1 MGSWEAG
8 AVHPVALTDI
18 GERYARYRLH
28 DPEATKVMEKSL
40 RRYGQISPVVVCLRD
55 GGLELVDG
63 FKRLLA
69 ARAIPRMSTLAAR
82 LLALDERTAKAAIY
96 SLNRVG
102 RRIQELEEAWLVYAL
117 VREDGLTQ
125 VETAELLG
133 RHKSWVCRRL
143 ALLERLAAE
152 AKDDLRLGLLSPTA
166 ARQLTR
172 LPAGNQVEVLAA
184 MRREAL
190 CAAEVRQVV
199 DLFLASADTTQREF
213 VLRKPREAMDQ
224 AQAEVVPT
232 SDPRLTVAGNRLS
245 KDLAILLD
253 RLARMATWFQFRG
266 LAELSRGDR
275 GILAPHVERLV
286 SEARVMA
293 DLAEE
298 FHTEV
303 VRHEAGA
310 AQRDCV
316 LTQ

>member
-1 MGSWEAG
+1 
-8 AVHPVALTDI
+8 
-18 GERYARYRLH
+18 
-28 DPEATKVMEKSL
+28 
-40 RRYGQISPVVVCLRD
+40 
-55 GGLELVDG
+55 
-63 FKRLLA
+63 
-69 ARAIPRMSTLAAR
+69 
-82 LLALDERTAKAAIY
+82 
-96 SLNRVG
+96 
-102 RRIQELEEAWLVYAL
+102 
-117 VREDGLTQ
+117 
-125 VETAELLG
+125 
-133 RHKSWVCRRL
+133 
-143 ALLERLAAE
+143 
-152 AKDDLRLGLLSPTA
+152 
-166 ARQLTR
+166 
-172 LPAGNQVEVLAA
+172 

-199 DLFLASADTTQREF
+199 DLFLASADTRQREF
-213 VLRKPREAMDQ
+213 VLRKPREAIGQ
-224 AQAEVVPT
+224 AHAEVVPT

-266 LAELSRGDR
+266 LAELSRADR